1 MAQWFAVHTQPHA
14 EHKAKFN
21 LERQG
26 FEVYLPRYLKR
37 RSHARKIEW
46 VPSPLFPR
54 YLFTAFDPAVARWRA
69 IMSTFG
75 VSHLICHGNRP
86 IAVPDDVVEQI
97 RGREDEKGLVT
108 LALQAPFEKGDAV
121 PVTAGTLADQ
131 VGLFDRMTDDD
142 RVVILL
148 KMLGREVSTS
158 LPLNAVRAVA

>member
-14 EHKAKFN
+14 EQKAKIN

-54 YLFTAFDPAVARWRA
+54 YLFTAFDPAVARWRS

-75 VSHLICHGNRP
+75 VSHLICRGNLP
-86 IAVPDDVVEQI
+86 VAVPEDVVELI
-97 RGREDEKGLVT
+97 RGREDEKGMVT
-108 LALQAPFEKGDAV
+108 LALQAPFEKGETV
-121 PVTAGTLADQ
+121 QVTAGTLVDQ
-131 VGLFDRMTDDD
+131 VGLFDHMTDDD

-148 KMLGREVSTS
+148 KMLGREVSAS